1 MSFRKMS
8 FKKFNLVNYLFLFLF
23 LSCSLLTGND
33 TKTKKDKRAEI
44 YYSHGTSKLI
54 LKDYTN
60 ALKFLLKAKS
70 LKPNDTKILNNL
82 AMTYYFKKDFKKSQ
96 ENFLKALHSDSQ
108 NSDARNNLAS
118 LYLKRGLLKK
128 AEREYRRVQ
137 ENLIYPH
144 QYRVSYNLALIH
156 LKRGKIKSALK
167 HLKSSISGKKDYC
180 PAKYLLGELYF
191 SQKLYESAYKNFLE
205 ASKGAC
211 YSEPAPHFKQA
222 LALEKLGK
230 SQEAQKKYELII
242 EKFPNSS
249 FGNLAKK
256 KTPKI
261 IEPSF
266 LQDSELL
273 KAENKK
279 NNLKAFKLFEGF
291 ENQKN
296 TEIMTTS
303 PRF

>member
-1 MSFRKMS
+1 MI
-8 FKKFNLVNYLFLFLF
+8 FKKFQLINYLFLSLF

-33 TKTKKDKRAEI
+33 TKTNTNKRAGI

-96 ENFLKALHSDSQ
+96 ENFLKALNSDPR

-118 LYLKRGLLKK
+118 LYLKRGQLKK
-128 AEREYRRVQ
+128 AEKEYQKVL
-137 ENLIYPH
+137 EDLVYPH
-144 QYRVSYNLALIH
+144 QYRVNYNLALIY
-156 LKRGKIKSALK
+156 LKRGKVKNAFE

-180 PAKYLLGELYF
+180 PAKYLLGDLYF
-191 SQKLYESAYKNFLE
+191 SQKLYNLAYKNFVE
-205 ASKGAC
+205 ASKGTC
-211 YSEPAPHFKQA
+211 YGEPAPHFKQA
-222 LALEKLGK
+222 LSLEKLGK
-230 SQEAQKKYELII
+230 LQEALKKYELIV
-242 EKFPNSS
+242 EKFPNSH
-249 FGNLAKK
+249 FEKLAKK
-256 KTPKI
+256 KSSNIRK
-261 IEPSF
+261 PSF
-266 LQDSELL
+266 LESSKLF
-273 KAENKK
+273 KKENKTE
-279 NNLKAFKLFEGF
+279 NLKALKLFEGF
-291 ENQKN
+291 EDQKN

>member
-1 MSFRKMS
+1 MGKMS

-33 TKTKKDKRAEI
+33 TKTNKDKRADI

-70 LKPNDTKILNNL
+70 LKPNDTKVLNNL
-82 AMTYYFKKDFKKSQ
+82 AMTYYFKKDFRKSQ
-96 ENFLKALHSDSQ
+96 ENFLKALRSDPQ

-156 LKRGKIKSALK
+156 LKRGKRETACV
-167 HLKSSISGKKDYC
+167 SG
-180 PAKYLLGELYF
+180 
-191 SQKLYESAYKNFLE
+191 
-205 ASKGAC
+205 
-211 YSEPAPHFKQA
+211 
-222 LALEKLGK
+222 
-230 SQEAQKKYELII
+230 
-242 EKFPNSS
+242 
-249 FGNLAKK
+249 
-256 KTPKI
+256 
-261 IEPSF
+261 
-266 LQDSELL
+266 
-273 KAENKK
+273 
-279 NNLKAFKLFEGF
+279 
-291 ENQKN
+291 
-296 TEIMTTS
+296 
-303 PRF
+303 